1 MTHLLY
7 SVTHK
12 AGRHRGY
19 VWRSAHL
26 PLVFFRRNL
35 LKAFYDRNGRP
46 PQRIVF
52 YRDGVSDG
60 QFEHVLA
67 EEVTAIKKVR
77 KSVTRAAQLIQY
89 NASVSFVG
97 CG

>member
-1 MTHLLY
+1 MSHLLY
-7 SVTHK
+7 SVTNK
-12 AGRHRGY
+12 AEHSRGH
-19 VWRSAHL
+19 VWQRSHL
-26 PLVFFRRNL
+26 LLVFARRNL

-60 QFEHVLA
+60 QFEHVLT

-77 KSVTRAAQLIQY
+77 RSINSCWY
-89 NASVSFVG
+89 Y
-97 CG
+97 